1 VEDLAQPVTPK
12 VEAPRGMHNGKLD
25 EKGRIK
31 LPAQFQAF
39 LETFT
44 EGKYFVTST
53 DRMTA
58 QIYPMSVWREQE
70 AKLTSGEIPPKI
82 AKEVLFTANDL
93 GNDQTMDSQGRITF
107 NSELRAELEM
117 DDQPLRLYSE
127 LGHIQ
132 ILTKTVYEAQ
142 KQASKANAVSNRELA
157 EGYGLK

>member
-1 VEDLAQPVTPK
+1 MEELAQSVAPK
-12 VEAPRGMHNGKLD
+12 LEAPRGMHNGKLD

-39 LETFT
+39 LEQFT
-44 EGKYFVTST
+44 EGKFFVTST

-58 QIYPMSVWREQE
+58 QIYPIPVWREQE
-70 AKLTSGEIPPKI
+70 GKLTSGEIPPKI
-82 AKEVLFTANDL
+82 AKEVLFNANDL
-93 GNDQTMDSQGRITF
+93 GNEQTMDSQGRITF

-132 ILTKTVYEAQ
+132 ILTKRVYEAQ
-142 KQASKANAVSNRELA
+142 KQASKENAVLNRELA